1 MLSLLFGYLEAVPI
15 FIRLPVFLVAGLY
28 GLIWLWTKHAQ
39 RRFDIE
45 KHRKIPGP
53 RPLPLFGNTLEFG
66 WGDPNDML
74 SGAQGKWIISTFG
87 KPPV

>member
-1 MLSLLFGYLEAVPI
+1 MPSA
-15 FIRLPVFLVAGLY
+15 
-28 GLIWLWTKHAQ
+28 
-39 RRFDIE
+39 RFDIE